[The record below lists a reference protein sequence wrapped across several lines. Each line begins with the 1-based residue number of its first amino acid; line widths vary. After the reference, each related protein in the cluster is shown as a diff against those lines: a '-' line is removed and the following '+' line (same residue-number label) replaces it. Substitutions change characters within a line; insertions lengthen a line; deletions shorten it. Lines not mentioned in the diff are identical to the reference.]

1 MKKKLIIGG
10 VTAIVL
16 IVVLWIIF
24 KPGTKSVD
32 TVLTKVKKGDFFV
45 NVTTTGELEAQS
57 SENITGPVGIRNVG
71 IWQVKI
77 TDLVAEGTVVDSGDY
92 VATLDRTEIST
103 KMKDL
108 ESELQKYE
116 SQFTKTQLDTTLEM
130 RNARD
135 ELVNLKYAMEEKQI
149 TLDQSKYE
157 PPATIRQAEID
168 LDKAKRTYEQA
179 VKNYKLKYEQSVAKM
194 QEVNASLSQAKR
206 KFDDMLDV
214 IKQFT
219 VNAPKSG
226 MVIYKRDWE
235 GKKVAV
241 GSTINPWDNV
251 VATLPDLSVMMTK
264 TYVNEIDISKIK
276 TGQVVNIGVD
286 AFPDKKYTG
295 TVKEVANIGEQLPNN
310 DSKVFEVKIKVN
322 EHDTIMRPAM
332 TTKNVIRTATIKN
345 VLSVPIECVHND
357 GKSTYVYKANGYNT
371 AKQQVKVGI
380 SNDTDIIIEKGLEEN
395 DEIYVNAPDKLKDLK
410 LIPLN

>member
-10 VTAIVL
+10 IILGVL
-16 IVVLWIIF
+16 LIAGWIIF
-24 KPGTKSVD
+24 RPGNKSAESVM
-32 TVLTKVKKGDFFV
+32 VKVKRGDFFV
-45 NVTTTGELEAQS
+45 DVTTTGELEAQS
-57 SENITGPVGIRNVG
+57 SENITGPSGIRNVG
-71 IWQVKI
+71 VWQVKI
-77 TDLVAEGTVVDSGDY
+77 TDLVSEGTKVDSGDY

-108 ESELQKYE
+108 ESELQKFE
-116 SQFTKTQLDTTLEM
+116 SQFTKTQLDTTLEL

-135 ELVNLKYAMEEKQI
+135 ELINMKYTLEEKE
-149 TLDQSKYE
+149 LVLKQSKYE

-168 LDKAKRTYEQA
+168 LEKSKRNYEQSI
-179 VKNYKLKYEQSVAKM
+179 KNYTLKYEQANAKM

-206 KFDDMLDV
+206 KFSEMLDV

-235 GKKVAV
+235 GKKASV

-251 VATLPDLSVMMTK
+251 VATLPDLSAMISK

-276 TGQVVNIGVD
+276 ANQKVEVGVD
-286 AFPDKKYTG
+286 AFPLKKYTG
-295 TVKEVANIGEQLPNN
+295 IIKEVANIGEQLPNS

-322 EHDTIMRPAM
+322 EYDSILRPAM
-332 TTKNVIRTATIKN
+332 TTKNSIRTATIKN
-345 VLSVPIECVHND
+345 VFYIPLECIHNE
-357 GKSTYVYKANGYNT
+357 GKTTFVFKSEGFNVV
-371 AKQQVKVGI
+371 KQQVKVGI
-380 SNDTDIIIEKGLEEN
+380 SNETDIIIEKG
-395 DEIYVNAPDKLKDLK
+395 VNEGESIFISVPDKFKDAPLKTL
-410 LIPLN
+410 